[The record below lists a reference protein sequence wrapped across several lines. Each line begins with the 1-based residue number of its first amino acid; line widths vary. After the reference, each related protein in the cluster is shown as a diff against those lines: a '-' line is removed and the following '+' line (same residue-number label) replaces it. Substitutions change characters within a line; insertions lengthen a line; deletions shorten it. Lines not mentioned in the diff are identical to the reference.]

1 MLHFFLK
8 QNSQSYWEVSRISL
22 EMKNILKFKMK
33 RASGDIFVYKGTL
46 SLVLH
51 MGICQNKVRI
61 PPNKNVVFIR
71 LDK

>member
-1 MLHFFLK
+1 
-8 QNSQSYWEVSRISL
+8 
-22 EMKNILKFKMK
+22 MKNILKFKMK